1 LPFIGDIVADKGQKK
16 FSALWE
22 RQSEKVSIE
31 LGHGLRAA
39 VQAFLVGHDHPGTLA
54 HVERVADEAVRL
66 ARRFEVDA
74 VAAEQ
79 AGLLHDISVVI
90 PAAQRLETA
99 RRWGLEICPE
109 EEAFPL
115 LLHQRLSAI
124 LARKV
129 FGMHGEAVLEAVGC
143 HTTLRGGST
152 RLDQVL
158 FVADK
163 IAWDQAGPPPY
174 LAGLQGALEDS
185 LEQAARFYL
194 EYLREHAGGPLHPWA
209 LAALLEL

>member
-1 LPFIGDIVADKGQKK
+1 
-16 FSALWE
+16 
-22 RQSEKVSIE
+22 VSIE
-31 LGHGLRAA
+31 LGHGLRAG
-39 VQAFLVGHDHPGTLA
+39 VEAFLISHDRLDTLA
-54 HVERVADEAVRL
+54 HVERVAEEAVRL
-66 ARRFEVDA
+66 ARRCGVDPA
-74 VAAEQ
+74 AAEQ
-79 AGLLHDISVVI
+79 AGWLHDISVVI

-99 RRWGLEICPE
+99 RQWGLEICPE

-124 LARKV
+124 LARNV
-129 FGMHGEAVLEAVGC
+129 FGMHDEAVLAAVGC
-143 HTTLRGGST
+143 HTTLRGRST

-174 LAGLQGALEDS
+174 LAGLQAALEDS

-194 EYLREHAGGPLHPWA
+194 EYLRGHASGPLHPWA
-209 LAALLEL
+209 LAALRDVCL